1 MTNINSL
8 NNYYIDNSNLIID
21 NSNLIVIDN
30 CRNSLDFIKNLKF
43 EDSGVYQFN
52 NSKARFK
59 IKVDMLYNDPSTT
72 SIDDISIF
80 NNITNNDNIS
90 RNEDFI
96 ITSLDNNIH
105 IVTKEDKKIQLWG
118 NVLIN
123 DKLIVYDDASFN
135 NILEVSNNLLVKG
148 DASIKNN
155 LEVSG
160 NITAFTYFGDGSNLT
175 GIDALP
181 DQSGNS
187 GKILITDGSN
197 ATWSND
203 ISVNSI
209 NASGNITAF
218 TYFGDG
224 SNLTGIDALPD
235 QSGNSGKILITDG
248 SNATWSND
256 ISVNNLD
263 ISENINTIGSITA
276 FTYFGDGSNL
286 TGIDVL
292 PDQLGNTGKLLV
304 TDGSDATWTND
315 ISINNLDIS
324 GVLKTDI
331 IKGGS
336 TMIIDPA
343 IYDNNTGNLIIKGNL
358 EVQGNTTT
366 INSTTLDI
374 CDNRIKLNATTS
386 TDAGIDISFT
396 DGTSKSFYYNKT
408 DSEWKTDD
416 ASLNIGNGVISA
428 GAGIFT
434 GYISGNVTGDVTGNA
449 DTATVVKK
457 SSFTIVNSGLGD
469 LSGINAQGGGTFVG
483 SSGDGDYQNAT
494 NYTASRTVIS
504 GTSCIK
510 IEFKVN
516 FICSPEANQT
526 ISFKVKRTINGG
538 GTPADVF
545 TDENIGSNMGIMFR
559 NVYNGTFIDD
569 LSGSNVGNGDNVT
582 YQLQY
587 KRNCP
592 SGTIS
597 TNFGIVN
604 GGNYIFLQEIYA

>member
-155 LEVSG
+155 LEV
-160 NITAFTYFGDGSNLT
+160 
-175 GIDALP
+175 
-181 DQSGNS
+181 
-187 GKILITDGSN
+187 
-197 ATWSND
+197 
-203 ISVNSI
+203 
-209 NASGNITAF
+209 SGNITAF